1 MKLFSGQFLLWHI
14 SPGHGFQLGAVVTRL
29 TSAEG
34 PGGNHPC
41 WGSQGAFPAWMKGR
55 QVEAGETLKESTGHT
70 GSEKVGAVAFRGS
83 PSDPSCF
90 LGHEPPARGC
100 PPRSPLPSGSGSGVA
115 AAGRMWTFPPC
126 LGPCV
131 CGMNNAFPG
140 SR

>member
-55 QVEAGETLKESTGHT
+55 QVEAGETLIKNPQGTQALRR
-70 GSEKVGAVAFRGS
+70 SELWHLGGAPQTRAVFWAT
-83 PSDPSCF
+83 
-90 LGHEPPARGC
+90 
-100 PPRSPLPSGSGSGVA
+100 SPLLGA
-115 AAGRMWTFPPC
+115 ALHGAPC
-126 LGPCV
+126 RRGLGL
-131 CGMNNAFPG
+131 G
-140 SR
+140 